1 MLEVELNKAYSPF
14 PKREISSKIEK
25 FCQVCGESSSRVKE
39 INVFPDFFNN
49 NDLNLFSLN
58 SFYLCPK
65 CKKKLEKIIL
75 YTENQIL
82 YHHKNIY
89 LFVNKHFL
97 SENYNKEDIISIET
111 AERINISFVPN
122 NVIKQ
127 RRSKKKNNY
136 EKAFDIVDSFKV
148 LPNKENNEYLASQG
162 SAAIYETYSL
172 SELIKRPELGKEQI
186 IHFIGDV
193 FDQDTLE
200 QVEIHVK
207 YEGYIQKAQREAD
220 KVLRLEDK
228 LIPDVIDYRQ
238 IRNISSESREK
249 LMKIRPKTLGQASR
263 ISGVNP
269 ADISVL
275 LVYLESGAFNH
286 GI

>member
-122 NVIKQ
+122 NIIKQ

-136 EKAFDIVDSFKV
+136 EKKKCVKCGAEKDLQAHHIYKIWVFGENGEVVILCSECHKKV
-148 LPNKENNEYLASQG
+148 ENIITHIE
-162 SAAIYETYSL
+162 
-172 SELIKRPELGKEQI
+172 KRILENFEQI
-186 IHFIGDV
+186 YWEIIKAIFTHEISFE
-193 FDQDTLE
+193 DT
-200 QVEIHVK
+200 
-207 YEGYIQKAQREAD
+207 
-220 KVLRLEDK
+220 
-228 LIPDVIDYRQ
+228 YRY
-238 IRNISSESREK
+238 N
-249 LMKIRPKTLGQASR
+249 MR
-263 ISGVNP
+263 IS
-269 ADISVL
+269 
-275 LVYLESGAFNH
+275 LVGNNYKCKIKKTING
-286 GI
+286 